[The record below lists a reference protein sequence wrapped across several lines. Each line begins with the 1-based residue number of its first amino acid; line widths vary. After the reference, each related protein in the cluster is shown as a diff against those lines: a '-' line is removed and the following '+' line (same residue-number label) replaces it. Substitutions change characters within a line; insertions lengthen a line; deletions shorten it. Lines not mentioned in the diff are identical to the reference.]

1 MFHTACGDTDVTK
14 TLSLPSNVA
23 PRGFN
28 VRQAA
33 EYWGCSVGTFKKLVR
48 IGIAPPPLKLGGLE
62 RNIYDRVQLD
72 EALARA
78 GGYLKAG

>member
-1 MFHTACGDTDVTK
+1 VTK

-33 EYWGCSVGTFKKLVR
+33 EYWGCSVGTFKRLV
-48 IGIAPPPLKLGGLE
+48 KLGVAPGPIDLAGLE
-62 RNIYDRVQLD
+62 RNIYDRRALD
-72 EALARA
+72 AALARA
-78 GGYLKAG
+78 GSERKSA